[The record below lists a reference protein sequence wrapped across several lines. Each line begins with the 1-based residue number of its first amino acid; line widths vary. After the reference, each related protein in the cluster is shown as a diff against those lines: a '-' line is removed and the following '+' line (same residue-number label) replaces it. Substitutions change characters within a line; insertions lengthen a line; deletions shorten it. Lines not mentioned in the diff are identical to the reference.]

1 MVARQG
7 ALAVWL
13 REAKL
18 ALPAPAYFILFYL
31 SDLQLCCIC
40 QLRWGV
46 KLL

>member
-13 REAKL
+13 WEAKL
-18 ALPAPAYFILFYL
+18 ALPARVSFILFYL
-31 SDLQLCCIC
+31 SDLQLCCIR